1 MKTKILLILVPF
13 LFVSNIES
21 GQYKGRATIELPKRL
36 CTKDNRPKER
46 SLHLRAIEEAKKI
59 AWNNYINTFTREK
72 IDAYNSNKNA
82 FLSKF
87 DEYVDNNYKILFTE
101 CDNDTRTYTVV
112 INANINEQQV
122 NASLRDFSSTS
133 QIRSDLVG
141 KSIVAMVIPRKTD
154 VADIFDEKV
163 NKQTETRNSSQTDA
177 VINDDGSSLTST
189 ESTTNRSAI
198 TTGGKTTRKATQRTY
213 LIGDLQSAVS
223 QISDVAQPFQMSV
236 RSPSWLDN
244 MISRRLGYEK
254 LYGVISSEF
263 LGNSDH
269 IYGANINPDTQ
280 ESLVMNIVDLNYER
294 LNKPFVDYLLLG
306 TVDTSVPKID
316 YDTGS
321 YSADVLVNIQLYRIN
336 NDDYAAEIVASV
348 GPEIKTAF
356 GSSDVIAANHA
367 LKKAF
372 DEAINSLIYK
382 L

>member
-1 MKTKILLILVPF
+1 MKIKIILLLVPF
-13 LFVSNIES
+13 LFSSNIES

-36 CTKDNRPKER
+36 CTKDNRPKDR
-46 SLHLRAIEEAKKI
+46 SLHLSAIREAKEI
-59 AWNNYINTFTREK
+59 AWNNYINTFSREK
-72 IDAYNSNKNA
+72 IDAYNANKNT

-122 NASLRDFSSTS
+122 NALLRDLSSTS
-133 QIRSDLVG
+133 QIRSDLIG
-141 KSIVAMVIPRKTD
+141 KSMVAMVIPRKTD
-154 VADIFDEKV
+154 VANIFDEKI

-177 VINDDGSSLTST
+177 IINDDGTSLSSI

-280 ESLVMNIVDLNYER
+280 ESLIMNIVDLNYER

-306 TVDTSVPKID
+306 TVDTSVPKVD
-316 YDTGS
+316 YDTGN

-336 NDDYAAEIVASV
+336 NDDYAAEMVASV

-356 GSSDVIAANHA
+356 GSSDVIAANLA

-372 DEAINSLIYK
+372 NEAINSLIYK